1 MADGPQAYEIEAS
14 WVGAEDLPVQFANAF
29 AGVVG
34 PNAAFLDIGSV
45 VPPAINGATQEERE
59 AQMQAIGFLPIKPVA
74 RLALAREGLDELIS
88 TLEQM
93 RENFDT
99 LKKAI
104 ESGEAQK

>member
-1 MADGPQAYEIEAS
+1 MPDGRDANEIEAS

-45 VPPAINGATQEERE
+45 VPPSISAPTQEERE
-59 AQMQAIGFLPIKPVA
+59 AQLRAITFLPIKPIARVA
-74 RLALAREGLDELIS
+74 LSREGLDDLIG

-93 RENFDT
+93 RQNFDN

-104 ESGEAQK
+104 ESGEAQ